1 MVQLNPLLRI
11 QLPSYLSRDSVKH
24 PVGPM
29 GLVVLPIR
37 RVGQLEVG
45 DGSRTRPPLGDA
57 EIHLHPIRVSLSAVI
72 DFWRDGLYVYVHAD
86 IGHLLVWKQQ
96 MANIGVNV
104 DIQTVP
110 PEVYYGGE
118 GDADWMQV
126 DFGITEWGARATAV
140 TYFQLAYSSN
150 GQYNESHW
158 SDRVFDRITRQITG
172 ELDPQKR
179 IQLYHEAQQI
189 LRERGPVIVPYMQ
202 AAAAGVNKEVQGI
215 DLATDWPRTFFRS
228 AYFSR

>member
-37 RVGQLEVG
+37 RVDQLEVG

-86 IGHLLVWKQQ
+86 IGHLLLPDRP
-96 MANIGVNV
+96 AIGNNHSTPRVNSNV
-104 DIQTVP
+104 QTVA
-110 PEVYYGGE
+110 VSG
-118 GDADWMQV
+118 
-126 DFGITEWGARATAV
+126 FGKK
-140 TYFQLAYSSN
+140 LPC
-150 GQYNESHW
+150 
-158 SDRVFDRITRQITG
+158 
-172 ELDPQKR
+172 L
-179 IQLYHEAQQI
+179 
-189 LRERGPVIVPYMQ
+189 LR
-202 AAAAGVNKEVQGI
+202 
-215 DLATDWPRTFFRS
+215 
-228 AYFSR
+228 